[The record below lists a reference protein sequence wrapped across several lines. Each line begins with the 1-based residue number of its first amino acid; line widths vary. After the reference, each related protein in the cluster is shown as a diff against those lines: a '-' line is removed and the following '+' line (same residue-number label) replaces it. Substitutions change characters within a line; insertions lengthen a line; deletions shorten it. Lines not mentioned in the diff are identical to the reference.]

1 MSAKKETRSRD
12 LVLNMSELQTQ
23 LLSKIDGKYFHFTI
37 NNWVVTDLITCLPP
51 KFDYVV
57 MGQEIAP
64 ETGTPHLQCYA
75 IVSAQHQRATLVKK
89 AFPNA
94 SNIAKQKPR
103 GSISQSVAYC
113 KKDGKFVE
121 FGVQPPD
128 QQPGKR
134 NDLQVLGEL
143 ARNGASDK
151 EMMEEDYP
159 TWARNHNALT
169 LARNVFYVPKVR
181 PDIQVIL
188 KYGETRMGKTYDSRK
203 EYPDLYKKPLGKGLW
218 FDGYAQQRVVFI
230 DEFSGQWP
238 LTDVL
243 QLLDSD
249 PVQVEVKGGH
259 AHFDPDVIVLAT
271 NDHPNRMYTDSSHSR
286 RAAFFAR
293 LKTIHYYTG
302 RNQYLVLNADERLA
316 FLHNPN
322 WVPKPNPNPNPDPNP
337 SMKRK
342 CSSEM
347 IIDNAKVLQVQQ
359 RKHIA
364 ECFFCQQLR
373 CGCEEYYGDKPEQRL
388 KDVIDLT
395 RDPRSLEKIDCHF
408 DTL

>member
-1 MSAKKETRSRD
+1 
-12 LVLNMSELQTQ
+12 MSESQAQ
-23 LLSKIDGKYFHFTI
+23 LLSKIKGKYFHFTI
-37 NNWVVTDLITCLPP
+37 NNWKDADLLKCLPP
-51 KFDYVV
+51 KFEYLV

-75 IVSAQHQRATLVKK
+75 ITTTSSSRATLVKNT
-89 AFPNA
+89 FPNA
-94 SNIAKQKPR
+94 SNIAKQHPK
-103 GSISQSVAYC
+103 GSISKSVDYC
-113 KKDGKFVE
+113 KKDAKFVE

-134 NDLQVLGEL
+134 NDLLIICEM
-143 ARNGASDK
+143 AKDGATDQ
-151 EMMEEDYP
+151 EMMKEDFP
-159 TWARNHNALT
+159 TWARNYKALAI
-169 LARNVFYVPKVR
+169 ARNACYVPKVR

-188 KYGETRMGKTYDSRK
+188 KYGETGLGKTYDTRK
-203 EYPDLYKKPLGKGLW
+203 EYPDLFKKPLGKGLW
-218 FDGYAQQRVVFI
+218 FDGYAQHRVVFI

-271 NDHPNRMYTDSSHSR
+271 NDHPNLMYTGSSSSR
-286 RAAFFAR
+286 RAAFERR

-302 RNQYLVLNADERLA
+302 RNQYLVLNADERVA
-316 FLHNPN
+316 FLKNPN
-322 WVPKPNPNPNPDPNP
+322 WVPKPNPNPNPNHIPNL
-337 SMKRK
+337 KRK
-342 CSSEM
+342 CTSELM
-347 IIDNAKVLQVQQ
+347 HDQSKAIKLTQ
-359 RKHIA
+359 RAHIA
-364 ECFFCQQLR
+364 GCIFCQKLV

-395 RDPRSLEKIDCHF
+395 RDPRSLEVINCPF
-408 DTL
+408 